1 MSMVWGA
8 RQGRRAQTE
17 GSGPWWAAWCLVG
30 CACCLLSLCSAVV
43 RRQGL
48 LRALASGVAGA
59 LLGLY
64 FDVRFMPS
72 STLLTASAATSSA
85 LAGMFIAS
93 LAMLGQ
99 RSGAAR
105 GGGGVLWMQL
115 IFVLFVAI
123 LPMTYMMQ
131 PALLKGIPAH
141 YRAEALQLRRAG
153 LLGMHAS
160 LSLLLAL
167 VVKLKMARA
176 EAEYAAAASGGR
188 RASGVLR
195 GRVGVAGKVMA
206 AAEVAASDWIP
217 SAGNVAAVL
226 AFVQSVHLC
235 VGHLSAGPAI
245 VFVLSPVLLL
255 LHQDT
260 GLFSKLTDKQVSFS
274 SGVAPAPCS
283 VYSGAVSL
291 ARVDACLQASTRLRI
306 SSVRVREMQTLRL
319 DANSESM
326 RLRVCVHTQM
336 RMGNSDT
343 FRLCSCPC
351 SSWRARASLSSCSA
365 ATWNSTTGPSLPN
378 CLPACLP
385 FTRGLP
391 PFLPRSP
398 SHCLALSSPAHAC
411 L

>member
-291 ARVDACLQASTRLRI
+291 ARGDACLQASTRLRI

-319 DANSESM
+319 CACASACTRKCAWETAILSACARVRALPGGHV
-326 RLRVCVHTQM
+326 RL
-336 RMGNSDT
+336 
-343 FRLCSCPC
+343 
-351 SSWRARASLSSCSA
+351 
-365 ATWNSTTGPSLPN
+365 
-378 CLPACLP
+378 
-385 FTRGLP
+385 
-391 PFLPRSP
+391 
-398 SHCLALSSPAHAC
+398 
-411 L
+411 